1 MESQQQYYY
10 RWDFYVEGDFSTTG
24 SPPGWQT
31 TIIAEGYINF
41 GGNADVANYKDPND
55 TADIQNLFLV
65 AGTDI
70 EFSGNPSNTIQG
82 MMAAKEQLSISGTV
96 NLEGFLIAA
105 DVDTSESLVTGNT
118 ISGSLTVTYNGDMVS
133 PFLSNKVKIIA
144 WQET

>member
-1 MESQQQYYY
+1 
-10 RWDFYVEGDFSTTG
+10 
-24 SPPGWQT
+24 
-31 TIIAEGYINF
+31 
-41 GGNADVANYKDPND
+41 
-55 TADIQNLFLV
+55 
-65 AGTDI
+65 
-70 EFSGNPSNTIQG
+70 